1 MEEVL
6 SALWGAPVAQGN
18 EVAVNGVVSFAQRS
32 AAYVREVRAEVD
44 KVTWPT
50 WTDLRRTTL
59 VIVIFVIVVGLI
71 IGLMDWVA
79 SKILID
85 AFGRIFR

>member
-1 MEEVL
+1 M
-6 SALWGAPVAQGN
+6 
-18 EVAVNGVVSFAQRS
+18 NGVVSFAQRS
-32 AAYVREVRAEVD
+32 GTYVREVRAEVR

-50 WTDLRRTTL
+50 WIDLRRTTI

-85 AFGRIFR
+85 FFGQIFG